1 MTVGAGA
8 EADQA
13 GFAALFGVLD
23 LLVNLEVRV
32 GGGWGVDL
40 LAGRVTR
47 AHHDM
52 DLFVPSGQLDEAVRR
67 LGAAGFSVVDD
78 ETPCRV
84 VLASISGVRVDLG
97 GIDYRPDGHGVQAD
111 ASGDMEIFPA
121 WGWAERVVAGR
132 RVTCLSAE
140 AQRLKHRGYPARP
153 SDAADL
159 AAIAQIDQPA
169 RFDLTV
175 RPVEDDE
182 ADLVEGI
189 EEASDRLLEPFGA
202 WPLPASNQAAKAAER
217 ARTAATLV
225 AGRPPVG
232 FARIEIVDGHSHLGQ
247 LSVLP
252 EYGRLGIGTSL
263 VVAACDWARRRG
275 HRLITLTTFAD
286 IPFNAPFY
294 RRLGFRQLGEEELG
308 PDLSEVLFDEAD
320 LERFGRR
327 ITMAR
332 TLPDGDR
339 SAATDG
345 WRSLRRD

>member
-1 MTVGAGA
+1 MTVAAGS
-8 EADQA
+8 EGDEE
-13 GFAALFGVLD
+13 GFAALLGMLD
-23 LLVNLEVRV
+23 LLADVEVRV

-52 DLFVPSGQLDEAVRR
+52 DLFVPSGQLDVAVGC

-84 VLASISGVRVDLG
+84 VLASASGERVDLG
-97 GIDYRPDGHGVQAD
+97 GIDYRRDGHGVQAD

-121 WGWAERVVAGR
+121 WGWTERVVAGW

-140 AQRLKHRGYPARP
+140 AQRLKHRGYPARLT
-153 SDAADL
+153 DAADL
-159 AAIAQIDQPA
+159 AAIAQIDEPA
-169 RFDLTV
+169 GFDPTV

-182 ADLVEGI
+182 VDLMMGI

-202 WPLPASNQAAKAAER
+202 WPLPASRPEAKAAER

-232 FARIEIVDGHSHLGQ
+232 FGRLEVVDGHPHLGQ
-247 LSVLP
+247 LSILP

-263 VVAACDWARRRG
+263 VVTACDWARRRG
-275 HRLITLTTFAD
+275 YRLITLTTFAD

-294 RRLGFRQLGEEELG
+294 RRLGFRQLGDEEIGRELRQVI
-308 PDLSEVLFDEAD
+308 SNEAD

-332 TLPDGDR
+332 TLADGDR

-345 WRSLRRD
+345 

>member
-1 MTVGAGA
+1 MTLATGG
-8 EADQA
+8 ECNRA
-13 GFAALFGVLD
+13 GFAALLGVLKH
-23 LLVNLEVRV
+23 LAGVAVRV
-32 GGGWGVDL
+32 GGGWGIDL

-78 ETPCRV
+78 ERPCRV
-84 VLASISGVRVDLG
+84 VLASTSGERVDLG

-111 ASGDMEIFPA
+111 PTGDIEIFPA
-121 WGWAERVVAGR
+121 WGWTERVVAGR
-132 RVTCLSAE
+132 PVTCLSAE

-153 SDAADL
+153 TDAADL
-159 AAIAQIDQPA
+159 ATIAHIDEPA
-169 RFDLTV
+169 RFDPTV

-182 ADLVEGI
+182 ADLVKGI
-189 EEASDRLLEPFGA
+189 EEASDRRLEPFGA
-202 WPLPASNQAAKAAER
+202 WPLPASHPAAKAAER

-232 FARIEIVDGHSHLGQ
+232 FARLEAVDGHPHLGQ

-263 VVAACDWARRRG
+263 VVAGCDWARRRG

-294 RRLGFRQLGEEELG
+294 RRLGFRQLGEEEIG
-308 PDLSEVLFDEAD
+308 PELRQVISDEAD

-327 ITMAR
+327 ITMAH
-332 TLPDGDR
+332 TLANSVR
-339 SAATDG
+339 SATTDG
-345 WRSLRRD
+345 

>member
-1 MTVGAGA
+1 MTVAAGG
-8 EADQA
+8 EGDQA

-23 LLVNLEVRV
+23 LLAGVAVRV

-40 LAGRVTR
+40 LVGRVTR

-52 DLFVPSGQLDEAVRR
+52 DLFVPSAELDEALRR

-84 VLASISGVRVDLG
+84 VLASIRGRVDLG
-97 GIDYRPDGHGVQAD
+97 GIDYRRGGHGVQAD
-111 ASGDMEIFPA
+111 ASGDIEIFPA
-121 WGWAERVVAGR
+121 WGWTERVVAGR

-140 AQRLKHRGYPARP
+140 AQRLEHRGYPTRP

-159 AAIAQIDQPA
+159 ASIAHIDEPA
-169 RFDLTV
+169 RFVPPV
-175 RPVEDDE
+175 RRVEDDE

-202 WPLPASNQAAKAAER
+202 WPLPASCPESKAAER

-232 FARIEIVDGHSHLGQ
+232 FARVEVVDGHPHLGQ

-263 VVAACDWARRRG
+263 VAAACDWARRRG

-294 RRLGFRQLGEEELG
+294 RRLGFRHLREEEIG
-308 PDLSEVLFDEAD
+308 PELRQVISDEAD
-320 LERFGRR
+320 LERFGRC

-339 SAATDG
+339 SAAADG
-345 WRSLRRD
+345 WRSHQRA